1 MVGRVWWMMMMLV
14 VVDYYYGVKTQS
26 SWVAV
31 ELVLVG
37 EEMDCIECVVVVV
50 VVAVPLFAC
59 SSVLA
64 LASAAARLRSNFA

>member
-1 MVGRVWWMMMMLV
+1 MMVG
-14 VVDYYYGVKTQS
+14 YYYGVKTQS

-37 EEMDCIECVVVVV
+37 EEIDCIECVVV